1 MKKLVFVTVAALIA
15 SVACGGGEASPEGA
29 AESVA
34 TQTAA
39 PATQTAAPATA
50 TPEDIG
56 SGDVFALE
64 IGQCFDDPD
73 TSGTVTAVDMVDCS
87 DPHDNEVY
95 ALFDMPD
102 STFPGLS
109 VVKEAAADGCYNA
122 FEPHV
127 GLDYESSVFDFSW
140 LAPTPNS
147 WENGD
152 HEIVCIAYDLDL
164 KKLTETV
171 KNSGM

>member
-1 MKKLVFVTVAALIA
+1 MKKLVFVTVAALIV
-15 SVACGGGEASPEGA
+15 SVACGGSDASPEA
-29 AESVA
+29 TAESV
-34 TQTAA
+34 
-39 PATQTAAPATA
+39 ATQTAAPATA

-73 TSGTVTAVDMVDCS
+73 TSGTVTAVDMVGCN

-95 ALFDMPD
+95 ALFDLPD
-102 STFPGLS
+102 GTFPGLS
-109 VVKEAAADGCYNA
+109 VVKEAAAEGCYDV
-122 FEPHV
+122 FESYV
-127 GLDYESSVFDFSW
+127 GLDYESSVFDFSS
-140 LAPTPNS
+140 LSPTPNS

-152 HEIVCIAYDLDL
+152 REVVCIVYDLDL

-171 KNSGM
+171 KDSGM